1 VGIACHLDRRE
12 SRMRFISTF
21 CAVLL
26 LSANVYAADVRTNND
41 IFFDRALITKENVQ
55 EAIAH

>member
-1 VGIACHLDRRE
+1 MHY
-12 SRMRFISTF
+12 ISTF

-26 LSANVYAADVRTNND
+26 LFANVCAADVRTNND

-55 EAIAH
+55 EAIAHEKYLQNVYNRLIY